1 MKIFIL
7 SVFICFCCVSV
18 YGQNK
23 NLAEKLG
30 YPKDAKLLIIH
41 ADDAGFA
48 HAADSAIISAYEK
61 GAINSAAIMV
71 PCPWFPE
78 IAKYAK
84 SHPQFDW
91 GIHLSLTSEWANFKW
106 GGVSSANEIGSL
118 LNKDSYLYAT
128 NVEFARNAKLNEV
141 EREIRAQIDKAK
153 KYGIRI
159 THIDNHMGSIFSSA
173 DMMKMYEKVGREY
186 KLPVLIPMNML
197 KMIAPKL
204 IASVDSGEIIVDN
217 YIIAI
222 ANTTTDKWKN
232 LYNYNLRHLK
242 PGLNELIFHLAFNS
256 DEMKAIVAGVTDYGA
271 EWRQKDYDYATSN
284 EFKEQLK
291 KEGVYLVTWGMIKK
305 AMYGE

>member
-1 MKIFIL
+1 MRMFAYVIATVLL
-7 SVFICFCCVSV
+7 SFTG
-18 YGQNK
+18 YAQTK

-153 KYGIRI
+153 KY
-159 THIDNHMGSIFSSA
+159 
-173 DMMKMYEKVGREY
+173 
-186 KLPVLIPMNML
+186 
-197 KMIAPKL
+197 
-204 IASVDSGEIIVDN
+204 
-217 YIIAI
+217 
-222 ANTTTDKWKN
+222 
-232 LYNYNLRHLK
+232 
-242 PGLNELIFHLAFNS
+242 
-256 DEMKAIVAGVTDYGA
+256 
-271 EWRQKDYDYATSN
+271 
-284 EFKEQLK
+284 
-291 KEGVYLVTWGMIKK
+291 
-305 AMYGE
+305 